1 MPYETT
7 MRYGGRKGIMMEKNL
22 IISDP
27 QVMLGKPVIAGTR
40 ITVELVLEKLAAGET
55 VEQILEAHPK
65 LTREKIQAALRFA
78 AEALRSD
85 VVYPV
90 AEAGA

>member
-1 MPYETT
+1 VV
-7 MRYGGRKGIMMEKNL
+7 GNNI

-27 QVMLGKPVIAGTR
+27 NVMLGKPVVAGTR
-40 ITVELVLEKLAAGET
+40 ITVELILEKLAAGESI
-55 VEQILEAHPK
+55 EQILEAHPK

-78 AEALRSD
+78 AEALRAD

>member
-1 MPYETT
+1 
-7 MRYGGRKGIMMEKNL
+7 MEKNL
-22 IISDP
+22 VISDP

-78 AEALRSD
+78 ADALRSD

>member
-1 MPYETT
+1 VV
-7 MRYGGRKGIMMEKNL
+7 GNNL

-27 QVMLGKPVIAGTR
+27 NVMLGKPVVAGTR
-40 ITVELVLEKLAAGET
+40 ITVELILEKLAAGESI
-55 VEQILEAHPK
+55 EQILEAHPK

-78 AEALRSD
+78 AEALRAD